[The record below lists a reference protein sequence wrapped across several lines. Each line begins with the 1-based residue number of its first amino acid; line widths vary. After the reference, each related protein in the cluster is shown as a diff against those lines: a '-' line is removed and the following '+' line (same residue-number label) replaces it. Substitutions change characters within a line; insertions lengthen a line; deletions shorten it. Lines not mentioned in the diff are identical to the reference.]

1 MSLFSRTKI
10 DDQPDTSTSN
20 STIGNA
26 AITPCRSERTDAR
39 SSAESEAA
47 AAAQLQV
54 LGLLPGAT
62 SEEIAVAHA
71 RLVSD
76 LTPGAG
82 ATHRNVALA
91 EQFLREVNQAF
102 DALRMQSVA

>member
-10 DDQPDTSTSN
+10 DDQPHPVSTDTTS
-20 STIGNA
+20 SRRG
-26 AITPCRSERTDAR
+26 PVDE
-39 SSAESEAA
+39 

-54 LGLLPGAT
+54 LGLAPGA
-62 SEEIAVAHA
+62 SADEIVAAHA

-76 LTPGAG
+76 LTPGPDAS
-82 ATHRNVALA
+82 HRNVALA

-102 DALRMQSVA
+102 DSLRRMQSVA